1 MRRIVLRLGV
11 VLLVGFVAIQLVP
24 YGRDHSN
31 PSGGVEPAWDS
42 ERTRELAV
50 GACYDCHSNDTE
62 WPWYSNVAPMSWLVM
77 RDVENG
83 RDAFNFQDPEDVDD
97 DGDEAAEVVE
107 EGSMPPS
114 QYKLMHPDARLSAS
128 EKEELIQGLEATF
141 GGGEDNSGPG
151 KGGGDGN
158 DDNSGPGGGGTSGP
172 SRSSREPPA
181 RSKPQQSPRDRRESL
196 PKPTLAW

>member
-1 MRRIVLRLGV
+1 MRRIVLRLGL
-11 VLLVGFVAIQLVP
+11 VLLVAFVAIQLVP

-31 PSGGVEPAWDS
+31 PDGGAEPAWDS

-97 DGDEAAEVVE
+97 DGDDAADVIEDGE
-107 EGSMPPS
+107 MPPS
-114 QYKLMHPDARLSAS
+114 QYKLMHPDARL
-128 EKEELIQGLEATF
+128 ERVREA
-141 GGGEDNSGPG
+141 G
-151 KGGGDGN
+151 
-158 DDNSGPGGGGTSGP
+158 
-172 SRSSREPPA
+172 A
-181 RSKPQQSPRDRRESL
+181 DRRSRGDVRRRRRRQL
-196 PKPTLAW
+196 GAGLAADAAVHDVERAGEHDRAHDGHRDGERHGW